1 MIMPVFNVKQKN
13 EVNAGERREN
23 CSYKFYYGDNLNVP
37 KLLHSIFPENGS
49 SKTIVQFSLVCNI
62 FIFWLMFRYLY
73 FFQNFKLWV
82 DVVHSD
88 TLTLQITTNIFRNVH
103 EIFHDKWVI

>member
-1 MIMPVFNVKQKN
+1 MALFNYNLVKSVFDKFLSFYIKRTKYMIMPVFNVKQKN

-62 FIFWLMFRYLY
+62 FIF
-73 FFQNFKLWV
+73 
-82 DVVHSD
+82 
-88 TLTLQITTNIFRNVH
+88 
-103 EIFHDKWVI
+103 